1 MKNAFRTGV
10 PLVILWAFVQ
20 LSAQTAGSLSI
31 DTLMATPFPTDLVAA
46 PSGGRVAWVS
56 SNSGVHNV
64 LVADPAPATGP
75 LAGRTDL
82 TWRALTAYTGDN
94 GLWITDLNWT
104 SDGKTIVYVRGDGA
118 NRQGENP
125 NPAQL
130 QDGTEQAVFAV
141 TVDGGPSTSSG
152 PSRAESRGGTPRRLG
167 LGSGP
172 VPSPR
177 GHRVAWVQRGQIWSA
192 DLGSTDAPARL
203 VNARGNAAGLAWS
216 PDGSMLAFT
225 SNRGT
230 HSYVGV
236 FTLATRELRYI
247 DPSLDRDGNI
257 AWSPDGTKIAWI
269 RQGAAPRARMF
280 SPRRQVDEP
289 WSLRVAE
296 VKSGQARQVWKADAG
311 YGSVF
316 QGVVSD
322 SQVYWA
328 AGDRLVFPWEKDG
341 WIHLY
346 SVPVAGGPSTGSG
359 PSRAESRDGKA
370 TLLTPGNFEVEYVN
384 VAPDRTRMIYNSN
397 QDDINQRHVWTVP
410 VDGSAPPARHLGKS
424 NGSEWQPVVTSDG
437 NIVVVHADARM
448 PPHVMLTWPDGHAH
462 SLLENM
468 LPRGFD
474 PAALVQPQAVTITAT
489 DGMPI
494 PSQLFL
500 PRDMKPGERRP
511 AVIFFHGGSRRQMLT
526 TWHYMY
532 YYRNSYA
539 MNQWLASQGYIVL
552 SVNYRSGIGYGLEFR
567 EALNYG
573 ASGGAEFNDVVGAG
587 LYLKNRSDVDPT
599 RIGLWGGSYGGYLTA
614 MGLSRASDLFA
625 AGVDFH
631 GVHDWNQGIRTFNP
645 EYSVHDDPEF
655 SRRAFGSSP
664 LSTVESWKS
673 PVLLIHGDDDRNVSF
688 IESINLIIELRKR
701 KVDVEQL
708 VFPDE
713 VHDFLRH
720 QNWVK
725 AYKATA
731 DFFDRKLRSRKT
743 ATETQRH

>member
-1 MKNAFRTGV
+1 MNRMLRFTM
-10 PLVILWAFVQ
+10 PLLIGMAVVASP
-20 LSAQTAGSLSI
+20 SAQQSPVTI
-31 DTLMATPFPTDLVAA
+31 DTLMATPFPTDLVSA
-46 PSGGRVAWVS
+46 PVGGRVAWVS
-56 SNSGVHNV
+56 SSSGVHNI
-64 LVADPAPATGP
+64 LLAEPAPGTGP
-75 LAGRTDL
+75 LAGRTDHK
-82 TWRALTAYTGDN
+82 WRAITNYTGDD

-118 NRQGENP
+118 NRAGENP
-125 NPAQL
+125 NPAQM

-141 TVDGGPSTSSG
+141 SIDGATP
-152 PSRAESRGGTPRRLG
+152 PRRLG
-167 LGSGP
+167 PGNGP
-172 VPSPR
+172 VASPR
-177 GHRVAWVQRGQIWSA
+177 GQRVAWVQRGQIWSA
-192 DLGSTDAPARL
+192 DLGSADAPARL
-203 VNARGNAAGLAWS
+203 VNARGNASGLTWS

-230 HSYVGV
+230 HSYIGV
-236 FTLATRELRYI
+236 FTPASRQLRYV
-247 DPSLDRDGNI
+247 DPSLDRDGNA
-257 AWSPDGTKIAWI
+257 AWSPDGTRIAWV

-296 VKSGQARQVWKADAG
+296 VKTGDTRQVWKAEAG
-311 YGSVF
+311 YGSAF

-322 SQVYWA
+322 HQLYWA

-341 WIHLY
+341 WVHLY
-346 SVPVAGGPSTGSG
+346 SVPASGGT
-359 PSRAESRDGKA
+359 AA
-370 TLLTPGNFEVEYVN
+370 LLTPGNFEVEYVN
-384 VAPDRTRMIYNSN
+384 IAPDRTRMIFNSN
-397 QDDINQRHVWTVP
+397 QDDIDRRHIWTVP
-410 VDGSAPPARHLGKS
+410 VDGSARPSRNAFKS
-424 NGSEWQPVVTSDG
+424 NGSEWQPSITSD
-437 NIVVVHADARM
+437 NHVVALHADAQA
-448 PPHVMLTWPDGHAH
+448 PPHVVVIWPDGNAH

-468 LPRGFD
+468 LPAGFD
-474 PAALVQPQAVTITAT
+474 PTALIEPKAVTITAT

-494 PSQLFL
+494 PAQLFL
-500 PRDMKPGERRP
+500 PKDLKAGERRP
-511 AVIFFHGGSRRQMLT
+511 ALIFFHGGSRRQMLL
-526 TWHYMY
+526 TWHYNY
-532 YYRNSYA
+532 YYRNAYA
-539 MNQWLASQGYIVL
+539 MNQWLASQGYIVM

-573 ASGGAEFNDVVGAG
+573 ASGGAEFNDVMGAG
-587 LYLKNRSDVDPT
+587 LYLKSRADVDPA

-631 GVHDWNQGIRTFNP
+631 GVHDWNQGIRTFQP
-645 EYSVHDDPEF
+645 DYSVHDDPDF
-655 SRRAFGSSP
+655 SRLAFNSSP
-664 LSTVESWKS
+664 LSTVDGWKS

-708 VFPDE
+708 VLPDE

-720 QNWVK
+720 QNWVR

-731 DFFDRKLRSRKT
+731 DFFSRRLRNKKT

>member
-1 MKNAFRTGV
+1 MKNALRIAL
-10 PLVILWAFVQ
+10 PLVVLFTFVQ
-20 LSAQTAGSLSI
+20 LSAQSAAVVSI

-46 PSGGRVAWVS
+46 PTGGRVAWVS
-56 SNSGVHNV
+56 SNSGVHNI
-64 LVADPAPATGP
+64 LVADPITAPAGAGP
-75 LAGRTDL
+75 LAGRADL
-82 TWRALTAYTGDN
+82 KWRQLTTYTGDN

-141 TVDGGPSTSSG
+141 SVDGGQPK
-152 PSRAESRGGTPRRLG
+152 RLG
-167 LGSGP
+167 LGNGP
-172 VPSPR
+172 VPAPR
-177 GHRVAWVQRGQIWSA
+177 GQRVAWVQRGQVWSA

-203 VNARGNAAGLAWS
+203 VNARGNAGGLAWS

-230 HSYVGV
+230 HSYIGL
-236 FTLATRELRYI
+236 FTLSSRELRYI
-247 DPSLDRDGNI
+247 DPSLDRDGSI
-257 AWSPDGTKIAWI
+257 AWSPDGSKLAWI
-269 RQGAAPRARMF
+269 RQGAAQRPRMF

-289 WSLRVAE
+289 WSLRVAD
-296 VKSGQARQVWKADAG
+296 VNTGQAQQVWKADAG
-311 YGSVF
+311 YGSAF

-322 SQVYWA
+322 NQLYWA

-341 WIHLY
+341 WLHLY
-346 SVPVAGGPSTGSG
+346 SVASTG
-359 PSRAESRDGKA
+359 GKA

-384 VAPDRTRMIYNSN
+384 IAPDRSRMIYNSN
-397 QDDINQRHVWTVP
+397 QDDIDRRHVWTVP
-410 VDGSAPPARHLGKS
+410 VDGSARPSRLFSKS

-437 NIVVVHADARM
+437 NTVMLHADAQM
-448 PPHVMLTWPDGHAH
+448 PPHVLLVWNDGHGH
-462 SLLENM
+462 DLLENM
-468 LPRGFD
+468 LPQGFN
-474 PAALVQPQAVTITAT
+474 PATLVTPQAVTITAT
-489 DGMPI
+489 DGMHI

-500 PRDMKPGERRP
+500 PRDLKPGERRP
-511 AVIFFHGGSRRQMLT
+511 AVIFFHGGSRRQMLIN
-526 TWHYMY
+526 WHYNY
-532 YYRNSYA
+532 YYRNAYA

-631 GVHDWNQGIRTFNP
+631 GVHDWNQGIRTFQP
-645 EYSVHDDPEF
+645 DYSVHDDPEF

-664 LSTVESWKS
+664 LATVDSWKS

-688 IESINLIIELRKR
+688 IESINLIVELRKR

-725 AYKATA
+725 AYQATS
-731 DFFDRKLRSRKT
+731 DFFNRKLRGRKPS
-743 ATETQRH
+743 TETQRH

>member
-1 MKNAFRTGV
+1 MTRMLRLTLPALIGLAAVAAT
-10 PLVILWAFVQ
+10 
-20 LSAQTAGSLSI
+20 SAQQQSTVTI
-31 DTLMATPFPTDLVAA
+31 DALMATPFPTDLVAA
-46 PSGGRVAWVS
+46 PTGGRVAWVS
-56 SNSGVHNV
+56 SNSGVHNI
-64 LVADPAPATGP
+64 LVAEPTPGSGP
-75 LAGRTDL
+75 LAGRTDHK
-82 TWRALTAYTGDN
+82 WRPITSYKGDD

-141 TVDGGPSTSSG
+141 GIDGGPSTSSG
-152 PSRAESRGGTPRRLG
+152 PAPKRLG
-167 LGSGP
+167 AGNGP
-172 VPSPR
+172 LPSPR

-192 DLGSTDAPARL
+192 DLGSAEAPARL
-203 VNARGNAAGLAWS
+203 VNARGNASQLAWS

-225 SNRGT
+225 SGRGT
-230 HSYVGV
+230 HSYIGV

-247 DPSLDRDGNI
+247 DPSLDRDGNAAWSADGSRI
-257 AWSPDGTKIAWI
+257 AWV

-289 WSLRVAE
+289 WSLRVAD
-296 VKSGQARQVWKADAG
+296 VKTGEARQVWKADPG
-311 YGSVF
+311 YGSAF

-322 SQVYWA
+322 NQLYWA

-341 WIHLY
+341 WVHLY
-346 SVPVAGGPSTGSG
+346 STPAAG
-359 PSRAESRDGKA
+359 GKA

-384 VAPDRTRMIYNSN
+384 ISPDRARMIYNSN
-397 QDDINQRHVWTVP
+397 QGDIDRRHIWTVP
-410 VDGSAPPARHLGKS
+410 VDGSAPPARNPFRS
-424 NGSEWQPVVTSDG
+424 NGSEWQASITSD
-437 NIVVVHADARM
+437 NHVVALHAGAQA
-448 PPHVMLTWPDGHAH
+448 PPHVVVVWPDGNAH

-468 LPRGFD
+468 LPAGFD
-474 PAALVQPQAVTITAT
+474 MNALVQPQAVTITAT
-489 DGMPI
+489 DGMQI
-494 PSQLFL
+494 PTQLFL
-500 PRDMKPGERRP
+500 PKDLKAGERRP
-511 AVIFFHGGSRRQMLT
+511 AVIFFHGGSRRQMLL
-526 TWHYMY
+526 TWHYNY
-532 YYRNSYA
+532 YYRNAYA

-573 ASGGAEFNDVVGAG
+573 ASGGAEFNDVMGAG
-587 LYLKNRSDVDPT
+587 LYLKNRPDVDPA

-631 GVHDWNQGIRTFNP
+631 GVHDWNQGIRTFQP
-645 EYSVHDDPEF
+645 DYSVHDDPDF
-655 SRRAFGSSP
+655 SRRAFTSSP
-664 LSTVESWKS
+664 LATVDGWRS

-701 KVDVEQL
+701 KVEVEQL
-708 VFPDE
+708 VLPDE

-720 QNWVK
+720 QNWVRG
-725 AYKATA
+725 YKATA
-731 DFFDRKLRSRKT
+731 DFFNRRLRGKT
-743 ATETQRH
+743 PAETQR

>member
-1 MKNAFRTGV
+1 MKTALRLV
-10 PLVILWAFVQ
+10 APLIALLVLVDV
-20 LSAQTAGSLSI
+20 SAQSGASVSI
-31 DTLMATPFPTDLVAA
+31 DMLMATPFPTDLVAA
-46 PSGGRVAWVS
+46 PTGGRVAWVS
-56 SNSGVHNV
+56 SHSGVHNILV
-64 LVADPAPATGP
+64 LDGP
-75 LAGRTDL
+75 DQ
-82 TWRALTAYTGDN
+82 WRAVTSYKGDD
-94 GLWITDLNWT
+94 GLWITNVNWM

-141 TVDGGPSTSSG
+141 GVDGGAPK
-152 PSRAESRGGTPRRLG
+152 RLG
-167 LGSGP
+167 LGNGP

-177 GHRVAWVQRGQIWSA
+177 GQRVAWVQRGQIWSA
-192 DLGSTDAPARL
+192 DLGTTEAPARL
-203 VNARGNAAGLAWS
+203 VNARGNAGGLAWS
-216 PDGSMLAFT
+216 PDGSILAF
-225 SNRGT
+225 SSSRGT
-230 HSYVGV
+230 HSYIGV

-247 DPSLDRDGNI
+247 DPSLDRDGNV
-257 AWSPDGTKIAWI
+257 AWSPDGTRIAWI
-269 RQGAAPRARMF
+269 RQGAAARARMF

-289 WSLRVAE
+289 WSLRVADI
-296 VKSGQARQVWKADAG
+296 KTGQAQQVWKADAG
-311 YGSVF
+311 YGSAF

-322 SQVYWA
+322 GQLYWA
-328 AGDRLVFPWEKDG
+328 AGNRLVFPWEKDG
-341 WIHLY
+341 WVHLY
-346 SVPVAGGPSTGSG
+346 SVPAAGGT
-359 PSRAESRDGKA
+359 A
-370 TLLTPGNFEVEYVN
+370 TLLTPGSFEVEYVN
-384 VAPDRTRMIYNSN
+384 ITPDRSRMIYNSN
-397 QDDINQRHVWTVP
+397 QDDIDRRHVWTVP
-410 VDGSAPPARHLGKS
+410 VDGSARPARIAAPA
-424 NGSEWQPVVTSDG
+424 NGSEWQPVITSEG
-437 NIVVVHADARM
+437 HTVVLRADART
-448 PPHVMLTWPDGHAH
+448 PPHVTVISRDGDAH
-462 SLLENM
+462 PLLDNM
-468 LPRGFD
+468 LPPGFD
-474 PAALVQPQAVTITAT
+474 PAVLVQPQSVTITAT
-489 DGMPI
+489 DGMQI

-500 PRDMKPGERRP
+500 PRDLKQGERRP

-567 EALNYG
+567 EAQNYG

-587 LYLKNRSDVDPT
+587 LYLKNRSDVDPA

-645 EYSVHDDPEF
+645 DYSVHDDPEF

-664 LSTVESWKS
+664 LSTVDSWKS

-701 KVDVEQL
+701 QVDVEQL

-731 DFFDRKLRSRKT
+731 DFFNRKLRNRKT
-743 ATETQRH
+743 ATETQRY

>member
-1 MKNAFRTGV
+1 MKIAIR
-10 PLVILWAFVQ
+10 LVLPIVTALTLV
-20 LSAQTAGSLSI
+20 SAQTAPVSI

-46 PSGGRVAWVS
+46 PGGGRIAWVS
-56 SNSGVHNV
+56 SNSGVHNI
-64 LVADPAPATGP
+64 LIAEPGPPAAA
-75 LAGRTDL
+75 AGKNPSH
-82 TWRALTAYTGDN
+82 TWRAVTTYKGDD

-104 SDGKTIVYVRGDGA
+104 SDGTTIVYVRGDGA
-118 NRQGENP
+118 NRQGDNP

-141 TVDGGPSTSSG
+141 AIDGG
-152 PSRAESRGGTPRRLG
+152 ALRRLG
-167 LGSGP
+167 LGNGP

-177 GHRVAWVQRGQIWSA
+177 GQRVAWVQRGQIWSA
-192 DLGSTDAPARL
+192 DLGSTEAPARL
-203 VNARGNAAGLAWS
+203 VNARGNAGNLAWS

-230 HSYVGV
+230 HSYIGV
-236 FTLATRELRYI
+236 FTLASRELRYI
-247 DPSLDRDGNI
+247 DPSLDRDGSP
-257 AWSPDGTKIAWI
+257 AWSADGTRIAWI
-269 RQGAAPRARMF
+269 RQGAAQRARMF

-289 WSLRVAE
+289 WSLRVAD
-296 VKSGQARQVWKADAG
+296 VKTGLAQQVWKADPG
-311 YGSVF
+311 YGSAF

-322 SQVYWA
+322 NQLYWA
-328 AGDRLVFPWEKDG
+328 ASDRLVFPWEKDG
-341 WIHLY
+341 WVHLY
-346 SVPVAGGPSTGSG
+346 SVPAAG
-359 PSRAESRDGKA
+359 GKA
-370 TLLTPGNFEVEYVN
+370 TPLTPGRFEVEYVN
-384 VAPDRTRMIYNSN
+384 ITPDRSRMIYNSN
-397 QDDINQRHVWTVP
+397 QDDIDRRHVWTVP
-410 VDGSAPPARHLGKS
+410 ADGSARPTPITAGS
-424 NGSEWQPVVTSDG
+424 GGSEWQPVITSDG
-437 NIVVVHADARM
+437 HTAMLHATPQM
-448 PPHVMLTWPDGHAH
+448 PPHVLVRSRDGSGH

-468 LPRGFD
+468 LPQGFD
-474 PAALVQPQAVTITAT
+474 ANALVPPQSVTITAT
-489 DGMPI
+489 DGMQI

-500 PRDMKPGERRP
+500 PRDLKPGERRP
-511 AVIFFHGGSRRQMLT
+511 AVIFFHGGSRRQMLVN
-526 TWHYMY
+526 WHYNY
-532 YYRNSYA
+532 YYRNAYA

-587 LYLKNRSDVDPT
+587 LYLKNRSDVDPA

-631 GVHDWNQGIRTFNP
+631 GVHDWNQGIRTFQP
-645 EYSVHDDPEF
+645 DYSVHDDPDF
-655 SRRAFGSSP
+655 SRRAFTSSP
-664 LSTVESWKS
+664 LATVDSWKS

-731 DFFDRKLRSRKT
+731 DFFNRKLRNKKP